1 VVRWRREDR
10 IGIMFTGTEP
20 KPHWH
25 YG

>member
-1 VVRWRREDR
+1 VRWRREDR

>member
-1 VVRWRREDR
+1 WRREDR